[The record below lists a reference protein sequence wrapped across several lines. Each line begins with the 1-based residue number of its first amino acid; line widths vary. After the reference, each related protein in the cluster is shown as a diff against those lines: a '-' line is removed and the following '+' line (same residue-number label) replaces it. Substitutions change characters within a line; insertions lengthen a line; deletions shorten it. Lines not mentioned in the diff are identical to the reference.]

1 MYIYTPLIPKHAF
14 LQDSNL
20 GVISVSYMK
29 KIEAQRDEML
39 YPRSH
44 SWWLQ
49 TVLFKGQTV

>member
-1 MYIYTPLIPKHAF
+1 MYICMYIYTPLIPKHAF
-14 LQDSNL
+14 LQDSSL

-44 SWWLQ
+44 S
-49 TVLFKGQTV
+49 